1 MNMKLISK
9 HLIPKLLFLT
19 FACNVFAQ
27 TAQTD
32 DQSTKSHQEPKNSKR
47 APDWVDG
54 DVKKQKA
61 KYDRPFAQVGNKI
74 ITYGDLRQA
83 YEELGFIDCD
93 SKLAKNAAKHYV
105 IALAIAHNIAN
116 KKILGGLDKM
126 GAFQDK
132 VRKVFEHYK
141 SDALKKMFEDGA
153 VPYVLCEYIIIPNR
167 EKALRVQQ
175 ELDAGKTIRDIKHD
189 GILRNTYYGIW
200 LSTQSDDD
208 FKLLAYDMV
217 YLMQPGET
225 SAIFEIEG
233 GKYMMF
239 KLCHKSSSFAAVAW
253 EVFLHSKFGAGTQF
267 KEAFA
272 HAILKQEIMK
282 LLQEKKLVF
291 FDFET
296 GNEIDESKEI
306 LKFYKDF

>member
-1 MNMKLISK
+1 MNMF
-9 HLIPKLLFLT
+9 KLLFLT

-32 DQSTKSHQEPKNSKR
+32 DQSDKSQQERKISKR

-61 KYDRPFAQVGNKI
+61 KYARTFAQVGNKVV
-74 ITYGDLRQA
+74 TYGDLREA

-93 SKLAKNAAKHYV
+93 SKLAQNTAKHYV
-105 IALAIAHNIAN
+105 IALAIVHNIAG
-116 KKILGGLDKM
+116 KKILGGMDKM

-141 SDALKKMFEDGA
+141 SDQLKKMFEDGA
-153 VPYVLCEYIIIPNR
+153 VPYVLCEYIVIPNR
-167 EKALRVQQ
+167 EKALKVQQ
-175 ELDAGKTIRDIKHD
+175 ELDAGKTIRDIRDD
-189 GILRNTYYGIW
+189 GILRSTHYGIW
-200 LSTQSDDD
+200 LSTQTDEE
-208 FKLLAYDMV
+208 FKMLPYDMV

-225 SAIFEIEG
+225 SPIFEIEG
-233 GKYMMF
+233 GKYTMF
-239 KLCHKSSSFAAVAW
+239 KLCYNSHSFAAVGF
-253 EVFLHSKFGAGTQF
+253 EVLLHSKFGAGIQF

-272 HAILKQEIMK
+272 HAILKDEIMK
-282 LLQEKKLVF
+282 MLKEKTLVF

-296 GNEIDESKEI
+296 GQEIDESKEI
-306 LKFYKDF
+306 LKFYRDF